1 MSIIF
6 YLCLPSITQSEPIHC
21 WLVGRIIRII
31 PYIMEKHV
39 WNQKTRLRH
48 PSKLFTLLMHRLCGV
63 VLRLR
68 KRQGSFGCQSQS
80 RPSRCLLTDSSPKVP
95 PQWNL
100 WSLEIDVTPNE
111 HRLPQTRHVFGWVCV
126 TKKRYP
132 PSVLGFLRAAS
143 SCALQKPK
151 SGRNQAAVL
160 LFIFYTLLT
169 TGEANRYLHL
179 FTVMIY
185 LKITRIPW
193 YLWDTSEESTP
204 ALKYLWKTEAR
215 KW

>member
-1 MSIIF
+1 MS
-6 YLCLPSITQSEPIHC
+6 PINHSK
-21 WLVGRIIRII
+21 WTNSLLVGGKDYKDYPIYYGKTCLK
-31 PYIMEKHV
+31 P
-39 WNQKTRLRH
+39 KTRLRH

-151 SGRNQAAVL
+151 SAETRPQ
-160 LFIFYTLLT
+160 FCYSF
-169 TGEANRYLHL
+169 
-179 FTVMIY
+179 FTPFWQQGKPTAIYIY
-185 LKITRIPW
+185 LQW
-193 YLWDTSEESTP
+193 WFTS
-204 ALKYLWKTEAR
+204 K
-215 KW
+215 